1 MSLDTASAAT
11 NCPPTYTHPDAYA
24 RTLHRACEKLGG
36 IGALSRELGM
46 RSNTVH
52 QMLQGKAKIP
62 HSVFLT
68 AVDILLLRP
77 AV

>member
-11 NCPPTYTHPDAYA
+11 SCPTTNRPDVYVK
-24 RTLHRACEKLGG
+24 TLHRACEKLGG
-36 IGALSRELGM
+36 LAALSREL
-46 RSNTVH
+46 RLRPNTV
-52 QMLQGKAKIP
+52 QLMLQGRARIP

-77 AV
+77 